1 MPLGFVLIDPRKCV
15 LYISASQGYNYAAQR
30 NEISVNVIYFISTV
44 RLGYPSFN
52 KYIPSRTIPGAL
64 ILLNN
69 CTNQYPTQSL
79 WGQFNFLFCFQCI
92 RTSNKRK
99 RVGEG
104 YLCYFNSICY
114 IWFRICVPQTTWE
127 RKRKLAV
134 NARNKKRI
142 LEDIKRWFDVGP
154 SNLVIVSFSDGE
166 TRFGVS
172 YPFTSVWHI
181 MSWIN
186 SKIGQPHNSLQ

>member
-1 MPLGFVLIDPRKCV
+1 MTGYQSYQIQYNSFVARFCVSWHYERLVVILVYLQQLPLGFVLIDPRKCV

-64 ILLNN
+64 ILLSN

-79 WGQFNFLFCFQCI
+79 SGQFYFIFCFQCI
-92 RTSNKRK
+92 HTSNKRK
-99 RVGEG
+99 WVGEG

-114 IWFRICVPQTTWE
+114 I
-127 RKRKLAV
+127 
-134 NARNKKRI
+134 
-142 LEDIKRWFDVGP
+142 
-154 SNLVIVSFSDGE
+154 
-166 TRFGVS
+166 
-172 YPFTSVWHI
+172 
-181 MSWIN
+181 
-186 SKIGQPHNSLQ
+186 